1 MIVLTDPTS
10 RLPAIRLEARRSIR
24 DLADRPVSIDD
35 LGTLLFAMQGRRRA
49 DDKRLTPS
57 AGARYPLTLTVA
69 VRRVATLSAGLYRY
83 DVERHALD
91 AIDNDAMA
99 LSKAAAATFEAPWVA
114 EAALALHISAA
125 FEKTT
130 IPYADQPPAGRAERY
145 VWLEAG
151 HVAQNA
157 ALTAAALDLATVLV
171 AGFDDAAMGRAF
183 CIPPTEKPVG
193 LMPVGYPKAG

>member
-10 RLPAIRLEARRSIR
+10 RLPAIRLEARHSIR
-24 DLADRPVSIDD
+24 DFADRPLSIDD
-35 LGTLLFAMQGRRRA
+35 LGTLLFAMQGRRRV
-49 DDKRLTPS
+49 DDKRFTPS
-57 AGARYPLTLTVA
+57 AGARYPLTLTIA
-69 VRRVATLSAGLYRY
+69 VRHVTTLPAGLYRY
-83 DVERHALD
+83 DAENHALD
-91 AIDNDAMA
+91 AIDADAMA
-99 LSKAAAATFEAPWVA
+99 LPRAAAATFEAPWVA

-130 IPYADQPPAGRAERY
+130 IPYADQPPIGRAERY

-157 ALTAAALDLATVLV
+157 ALTAAALGLATVLV
-171 AGFDDAAMGRAF
+171 AGFNDAAMGQAF
-183 CIPPTEKPVG
+183 CIPPTDRPVG